1 MTTTTSTVAKPDL
14 VLLHGWGLGS
24 NAWQPAL
31 PALRQRF
38 TVHPFSLPGY
48 RRPESRIDE
57 RSSDEQGQSPHEQTI
72 SGHMPCRSPF
82 DAPRR
87 KSTEGSAEH
96 PWGAASSP
104 TSNEVLGFE
113 QTAELLAEALPEGSI
128 LCGWSLGSLLAMQTA
143 ALAPQ
148 RFKRLILVGST
159 PRFTQLGDWPHAQ
172 ATTLLD
178 LFSEAVARNAIDV
191 LQRFIALLNQG
202 DVKARAISRSMR
214 RQLLADPLPD
224 TAVLLAGLDWLR
236 DVDLRAQLAR
246 ISTPTLLI
254 HGEND
259 PLMLLPAAQWLA
271 QKLPD
276 ARLEIVPGAAHAPF
290 LNDPEGFARRL
301 GDFCDAPALN

>member
-1 MTTTTSTVAKPDL
+1 MTTMTNAAVKPNL

-31 PALRQRF
+31 PALQKRF

-48 RRPESRIDE
+48 RRPKELMDKQSAE
-57 RSSDEQGQSPHEQTI
+57 ASSQAPHEQTL
-72 SGHMPCRSPF
+72 SGHMPCRSPS
-82 DAPRR
+82 D
-87 KSTEGSAEH
+87 
-96 PWGAASSP
+96 AASSP
-104 TSNEVLGFE
+104 TTNKTLSFE
-113 QTAELLAEALPEGSI
+113 RTAEVLAEALPEGSV
-128 LCGWSLGSLLAMQTA
+128 LCGWSLGGLLAMETA

-159 PRFTQLGDWPHAQ
+159 PRFTQLSDWPHAQ
-172 ATTLLD
+172 AATLLGM
-178 LFSEAVARNAIDV
+178 FSLAVARNAADV

-202 DVKARAISRSMR
+202 DVQARAISRSMSQ
-214 RQLLADPLPD
+214 QLLAAPLPD
-224 TAVLLAGLDWLR
+224 TATLLAGLDWLR

-259 PLMLLPAAQWLA
+259 PLMPLPAAQWLA
-271 QKLPD
+271 RKLPD
-276 ARLEIVPGAAHAPF
+276 ARLEIVAGAAHAPF

-301 GDFCDAPALN
+301 GDFCDAPALD

>member
-1 MTTTTSTVAKPDL
+1 MTKPDL

-38 TVHPFSLPGY
+38 NVYPFSLPGY
-48 RRPESRIDE
+48 RQPTSPMDKQ
-57 RSSDEQGQSPHEQTI
+57 SSDAPSQTPHEQTI
-72 SGHMPCRSPF
+72 SGHTPCRSPF
-82 DAPRR
+82 D
-87 KSTEGSAEH
+87 
-96 PWGAASSP
+96 AASSP

-143 ALAPQ
+143 ALAPK

-159 PRFTQLGDWPHAQ
+159 PRFTQHGDWPHAQ

-178 LFSEAVARNAIDV
+178 LFREAVTRNAVDV
-191 LQRFIALLNQG
+191 LQRFVALLNQG
-202 DVKARAISRSMR
+202 DVKARAISRCMT
-214 RQLLADPLPD
+214 RQLLADPLPN
-224 TAVLLAGLDWLR
+224 TATLLAGLDWLR
-236 DVDLRAQLAR
+236 DVDLRPQLAR

-259 PLMLLPAAQWLA
+259 PLMPLPAAQWLA
-271 QKLPD
+271 QNLPD
-276 ARLEIVPGAAHAPF
+276 ARLEIIPGAAHAPF

-301 GDFCDAPALN
+301 GDFCDAPALD